1 MVNLLA
7 DTLLAL
13 NYYAKSEDDIIGVV
27 YYNEDIN
34 KLEMLSW
41 SDFTMMASTINYDP
55 NDFEFIGIRAFKPR
69 LFIVSDSWF
78 LARSLR
84 HDKFEGWVYYDEPLE
99 INKPLDITAPS
110 DDLIAFMI
118 PDLSHH
124 HSDYVADYNWETN
137 AFPGEYSNV
146 PDIEG
151 VPQVNII
158 HGIGGRV
165 YWTDNL
171 ETGKHPQLLWNPT
184 IVNMVIAGEHKNP
197 DVFNNQNLSQMIGV
211 EDARYSEHG
220 LGDLKVTTIPV
231 QHFTIYQAKSGDEV
245 IQLTEP
251 APYRL

>member
-1 MVNLLA
+1 MVNLLQ
-7 DTLLAL
+7 DTRSAL
-13 NYYAKSEDDIIGVV
+13 NYYIKSEDDINGVI
-27 YYNEDIN
+27 YYNEDVN

-69 LFIVSDSWF
+69 LFIVSDGWF

-84 HDKFEGWVYYDEPLE
+84 QDKFEGWVYYDEPLE
-99 INKPLDITAPS
+99 INESLEVTTPS

-124 HSDYVADYNWETN
+124 YSDYLNDDCFNNN
-137 AFPGEYSNV
+137 AFPGEACVTPEVDKQSMV
-146 PDIEG
+146 K
-151 VPQVNII
+151 II
-158 HGIGGRV
+158 HGVGGRV
-165 YWTDNL
+165 YWSDNI
-171 ETGKHPQLLWNPT
+171 EHSKHPQLLWNPT

-197 DVFNNQNLSQMIGV
+197 DVFNNQNLSQIIGV
-211 EDARYSEHG
+211 EDAGYSESG
-220 LGDLKVTTIPV
+220 PGDLKVTTIPV
-231 QHFTIYQAKSGDEV
+231 QHFTLYQDKSGDEV